1 MPLMWMFFIDWGV
14 RLAPMR
20 ENYSELWTEHDD
32 MKRMNAS
39 VSSSG
44 GSLSDVFEYMCTNR
58 GYYLEALELF
68 LLAGVMPALVAY
80 FLMAMRKANT

>member
-1 MPLMWMFFIDWGV
+1 MFFIAWGL

-32 MKRMNAS
+32 MKKLNAS
-39 VSSSG
+39 VSSAG
-44 GSLSDVFEYMCTNR
+44 DSLSYVFEYKCTNG

-68 LLAGVMPALVAY
+68 LLAGLMPALVAY